1 MKSRDYAKQTGFTL
15 IELMFVVVII
25 SVLLT
30 IGIPSYRVLK
40 NNNCL
45 TTNTNKLVAAL
56 SYARSE
62 AAKRNT
68 TASLSPLDGA
78 WRNGFSI
85 LTNERDLDND
95 GDCDSANENID
106 ASTTTTCDDD
116 VTLKIIEFSCG
127 DVDVNS
133 GLQVNK
139 VDNSDADET
148 TNLVYR
154 SNGRVE
160 QTSRRRTF
168 KICMSNFT
176 GAERGRQV
184 TVSNV
189 GRPSTKRVDTNNCP
203 FAKVDA

>member
-15 IELMFVVVII
+15 IELMFVVVI
-25 SVLLT
+25 VGLLLT
-30 IGIPSYRVLK
+30 IGIPSYNVLK

-45 TTNTNKLVAAL
+45 TTNSNKLVAAL
-56 SYARSE
+56 AYARSE

-68 TASLSPLDGA
+68 TASLAPLNGE

-106 ASTTTTCDDD
+106 ASTATTCDND
-116 VTLKIIEFSCG
+116 VTLRIIEFSCG
-127 DVDVNS
+127 DPNAAR

-139 VDNSDADET
+139 VDNADADET

-154 SNGRVE
+154 SNGRLQ

-168 KICMSNFT
+168 KICMSGFT
-176 GAERGRQV
+176 GTERGRQV
-184 TVSNV
+184 SISNV
-189 GRPSTKRVDTNNCP
+189 GRPSTTRVNITTCT
-203 FAKVDA
+203 FAKVDP

>member
-1 MKSRDYAKQTGFTL
+1 MKSRDYTKQMGFTL

-25 SVLLT
+25 GVLLS
-30 IGIPSYRVLK
+30 IGIPSYNVMK

-45 TTNTNKLVAAL
+45 TTNSNKLVAAL
-56 SYARSE
+56 AYARSE

-68 TASLSPLDGA
+68 TASLAPLDGA

-95 GDCDSANENID
+95 GDCDSDNENID
-106 ASTTTTCDDD
+106 ASTATTCDND
-116 VTLKIIEFSCG
+116 VILKILDFSCG
-127 DVDVNS
+127 DADTAS

-139 VDNSDADET
+139 VNNSDTDET

-154 SNGRVE
+154 SNGRLQ
-160 QTSRRRTF
+160 QTSKRRTF

-189 GRPSTKRVDTNNCP
+189 GRPSTTRVNITACP
-203 FAKVDA
+203 FAKVDP